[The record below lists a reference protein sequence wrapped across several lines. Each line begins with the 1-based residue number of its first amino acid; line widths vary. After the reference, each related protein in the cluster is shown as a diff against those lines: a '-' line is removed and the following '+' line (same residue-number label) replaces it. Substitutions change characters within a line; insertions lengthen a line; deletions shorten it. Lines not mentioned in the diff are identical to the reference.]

1 MCLCSCES
9 LHCPSFENVLVKS
22 ELDIGSDMQQSQL
35 GVKCQWVWCRLVY
48 ISLFILLC
56 FLNGCLV
63 DSKRVDCS
71 ESEMQQLQFG
81 VECHL
86 CAENFVILI
95 CQVYISFLFFVG
107 FRLGSLLDWSYGCK
121 LVPNGK
127 WSLCSYM
134 VISTKSVRACPL
146 IIPCLRSS
154 GALEC
159 VFISIAICSTTP
171 SINHESILP
180 APCGTKILCAPS
192 RIFRGKLQQLD
203 DYTHPV

>member
-1 MCLCSCES
+1 M
-9 LHCPSFENVLVKS
+9 
-22 ELDIGSDMQQSQL
+22 
-35 GVKCQWVWCRLVY
+35 
-48 ISLFILLC
+48 SLFILLS

-71 ESEMQQLQFG
+71 ESDMQQLQLG

-86 CAENFVILI
+86 CACNFVILI
-95 CQVYISFLFFVG
+95 CRGCSTVMTDHLEEKWREISSFWFVKCIYPSFFFVG